1 MFPLVSFLDVTD
13 PFQVKL
19 SRKQSEYN
27 EIKCILR
34 KARSREND
42 NPVILCCASLIATAC
57 RCSRYKVPGSFSKGL
72 SAADLPLQGQ
82 GGLWNFLVVETELK
96 TKIIWNRRKNEKK
109 EILVNTTT
117 DSLSPIPSTSKSC
130 STNTGGD

>member
-1 MFPLVSFLDVTD
+1 MFPLVSFLDATD

-19 SRKQSEYN
+19 SRKQSECN

-72 SAADLPLQGQ
+72 SAADPPLQGP
-82 GGLWNFLVVETELK
+82 GRALEFPSCRNRIENKNNTE
-96 TKIIWNRRKNEKK
+96 
-109 EILVNTTT
+109 
-117 DSLSPIPSTSKSC
+117 
-130 STNTGGD
+130 